1 MARRTALPFPRGTF
15 SDDGGLVTVG
25 DDVHKEW
32 EGKEFEVEDTVH
44 GFAQPVTLRVVK
56 NDSGGDIT
64 VARKC
69 YKYSQGS
76 QGDIGAR
83 IAGLAGDGEVGHPID
98 DKYAVDQTW
107 PEDALGYV
115 VVEGRCDV
123 LTDTTANDLAVG
135 IAVQIANGGVLA
147 DKAEPDAG
155 AFVLGTLDK
164 ESSYAGSTAAC
175 VIVGKKLALANA

>member
-56 NDSGGDIT
+56 NDSGSNIA
-64 VARKC
+64 VERKC
-69 YKYSQGS
+69 YNYSQDS

-98 DKYAVDQTW
+98 DKYADGQTW
-107 PEDALGYV
+107 PNGALGYV

-123 LTDTTANDLAVG
+123 LTGTTVDDLDAG
-135 IAVQIANGGVLA
+135 IAVQIDSGGVLA
-147 DKAEPDAG
+147 DKAKPDAG

-164 ESSYAGSTAAC
+164 ESSYTASTAAC